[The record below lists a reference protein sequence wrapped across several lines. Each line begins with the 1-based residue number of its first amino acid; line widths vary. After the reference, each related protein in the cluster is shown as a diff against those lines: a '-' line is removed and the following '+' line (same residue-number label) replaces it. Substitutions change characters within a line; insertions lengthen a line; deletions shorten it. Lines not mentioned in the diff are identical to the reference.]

1 MSGQHGGHGEEAG
14 VTDPAYPGQS
24 HLSLNLRLQYE
35 QQEGTE
41 DAQQDEG
48 GGQEDDWTAAL
59 KEKSKKGSWRGDLL
73 PPLVGGAQ
81 MEFQLSGV
89 SLVTLHSHTDTNCS
103 SLHYNFFNV
112 LDDNVLDDDGS
123 AKDKEDHNHDGA
135 HNIADADNNVN
146 NK

>member
-1 MSGQHGGHGEEAG
+1 
-14 VTDPAYPGQS
+14 
-24 HLSLNLRLQYE
+24 
-35 QQEGTE
+35 
-41 DAQQDEG
+41 
-48 GGQEDDWTAAL
+48 
-59 KEKSKKGSWRGDLL
+59 
-73 PPLVGGAQ
+73 
-81 MEFQLSGV
+81 MEFQLSGE

-123 AKDKEDHNHDGA
+123 AKDKEGHSHDGA

>member
-1 MSGQHGGHGEEAG
+1 
-14 VTDPAYPGQS
+14 
-24 HLSLNLRLQYE
+24 
-35 QQEGTE
+35 
-41 DAQQDEG
+41 
-48 GGQEDDWTAAL
+48 
-59 KEKSKKGSWRGDLL
+59 
-73 PPLVGGAQ
+73 

-146 NK
+146 NNQAVADPHLTVEDFQHEYK

>member
-1 MSGQHGGHGEEAG
+1 MRRPEKQTLPTQASPISLSTSGSNMSSRKGLKMPSKMREVDRRMIE
-14 VTDPAYPGQS
+14 
-24 HLSLNLRLQYE
+24 LRLLRQ
-35 QQEGTE
+35 
-41 DAQQDEG
+41 
-48 GGQEDDWTAAL
+48 
-59 KEKSKKGSWRGDLL
+59 EKSKKGSWRGDLL

-81 MEFQLSGV
+81 MEFQLSGE

-135 HNIADADNNVN
+135 HNIADADDNVN
-146 NK
+146 KK

>member
-1 MSGQHGGHGEEAG
+1 MSSRKGLKMPSKMREVDRRMIE
-14 VTDPAYPGQS
+14 
-24 HLSLNLRLQYE
+24 LRLLRQ
-35 QQEGTE
+35 
-41 DAQQDEG
+41 
-48 GGQEDDWTAAL
+48 
-59 KEKSKKGSWRGDLL
+59 EKSKKGSWRGDLL

-81 MEFQLSGV
+81 MEFQLSGE